1 MKYDLSKYRRS
12 LKLVKDLDVMVPK
25 IQVLIKELEDYKHYA
40 PIREILLSLR
50 DNLTILE
57 IHQNKERRVKTTKGE
72 ES

>member
-12 LKLVKDLDVMVPK
+12 LKLVKDLDVMIPK
-25 IQVLIKELEDYKHYA
+25 IQVLIKELQAYKHYA
-40 PIREILLSLR
+40 PVKEILYSLK

-57 IHQNKERRVKTTKGE
+57 IHQNNERRVKSSKGE